1 MSKDKNKDKDSRLSP
16 MEEILP
22 YTMHM
27 METMWS
33 QPEERQKKI
42 IKLQDERM
50 ARLLERK
57 LKDDY
62 NLK

>member
-1 MSKDKNKDKDSRLSP
+1 MSKDKDNDYRLSP
-16 MEEILP
+16 MNELLP

-27 METMWS
+27 METMWAY
-33 QPEERQKKI
+33 PDDKQKKV

-50 ARLLERK
+50 ARFFKRK

>member
-1 MSKDKNKDKDSRLSP
+1 MSKDKDKESRLSP
-16 MEEILP
+16 MNELLP

-33 QPEERQKKI
+33 QPDEKQKKV
-42 IKLQDERM
+42 IKLQDEKM
-50 ARLLERK
+50 VRLLKRK